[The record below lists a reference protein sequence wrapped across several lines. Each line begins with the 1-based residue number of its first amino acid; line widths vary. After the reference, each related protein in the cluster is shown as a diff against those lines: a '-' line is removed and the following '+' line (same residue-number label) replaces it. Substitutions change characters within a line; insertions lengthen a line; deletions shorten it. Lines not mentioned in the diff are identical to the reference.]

1 LDLAVQA
8 IARVTDE
15 AAPVHLIVAG
25 GGELLDGYRDQAR
38 TAGVG
43 DRVHFIGPVPH
54 AELPGTLR
62 GADLLLLTTEP
73 PESFGIVLI
82 EAMACGLPTIATE
95 YPGVRAVVDEG
106 ETGLLVPPGDA
117 DAVAGAI
124 RRLLEAGPSGRT
136 TMGATGR
143 EKAERLWSWPRLLDR
158 MDAAY
163 AEAIASRRRRTA

>member
-1 LDLAVQA
+1 M
-8 IARVTDE
+8 
-15 AAPVHLIVAG
+15 AA
-25 GGELLDGYRDQAR
+25 
-38 TAGVG
+38 
-43 DRVHFIGPVPH
+43 
-54 AELPGTLR
+54 
-62 GADLLLLTTEP
+62 
-73 PESFGIVLI
+73 
-82 EAMACGLPTIATE
+82 GLPTIATE